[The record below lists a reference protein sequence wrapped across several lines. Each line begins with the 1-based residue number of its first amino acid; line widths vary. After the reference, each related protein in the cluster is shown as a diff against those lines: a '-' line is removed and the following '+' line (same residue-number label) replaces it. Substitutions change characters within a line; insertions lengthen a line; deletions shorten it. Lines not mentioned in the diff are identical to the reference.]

1 MDSFGSYF
9 KTVTNI
15 PSLLTVDMYDFI
27 LLFRVLPGSC
37 LAVFSGFLNVYVFVL
52 LGFFNVLSFLSYFVG
67 D

>member
-27 LLFRVLPGSC
+27 PLFRVLPGSC

-52 LGFFNVLSFLSYFVG
+52 LGFF
-67 D
+67 